1 MANPLEFLSNRGE
14 NAKTNQVVE
23 APAFNLTKVLGA
35 GAIIITPI
43 ATLLVEALKK
53 HDNFKAQHYVALAI
67 GLLGFLAITAAADML
82 ARSIAVAAKQNAEAA
97 QRGLDTARV
106 RAVASMARLVPFD
119 TPIAAHRVRAGAD
132 EPVKV
137 LAAASADDPYLLVQG
152 EDEKIAWVLA
162 DTITIGSA
170 T

>member
-1 MANPLEFLSNRGE
+1 MANPLEFLINRGE

-23 APAFNLTKVLGA
+23 APALTLRKYSV
-35 GAIIITPI
+35 P
-43 ATLLVEALKK
+43 
-53 HDNFKAQHYVALAI
+53 
-67 GLLGFLAITAAADML
+67 
-82 ARSIAVAAKQNAEAA
+82 AAKQNAEAA